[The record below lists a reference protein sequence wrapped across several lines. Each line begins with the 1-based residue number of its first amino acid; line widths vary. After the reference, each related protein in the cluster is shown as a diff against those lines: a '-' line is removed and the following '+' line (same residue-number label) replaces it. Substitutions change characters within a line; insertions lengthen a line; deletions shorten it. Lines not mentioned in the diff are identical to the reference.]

1 MSSQGTP
8 GVHCTPGVL
17 SFAAPLA
24 ARRGGVTVVVAG
36 AVDVGS
42 ASARLSVR
50 DGEPG
55 VDVLG
60 IDDLVDHG
68 HDEVLR

>member
-1 MSSQGTP
+1 M
-8 GVHCTPGVL
+8 HCTPGVL
-17 SFAAPLA
+17 ASAVTLGT
-24 ARRGGVTVVVAG
+24 RRGGATVVVAG
-36 AVDVGS
+36 AGDVGS
-42 ASARLSVR
+42 TSARLSVR
-50 DGEPG
+50 DSEAG